1 MVRLGHPA
9 RITQS
14 LLTRTLDYRAS
25 RSEDAEIAKDV
36 KDELEGNMRD
46 LAKKKGDK
54 GWVKGRER
62 AKKWDDVRE
71 LRKEWVLWFGCAEI
85 GALTGCALGIVSG
98 REKSSRT
105 SWLVRRY
112 A

>member
-1 MVRLGHPA
+1 MSSSLQTSFGSLTDLPVYHIDNLLARLAPLFPSADVVRLGHPA

-71 LRKEWVLWFGCAEI
+71 LRKE
-85 GALTGCALGIVSG
+85 
-98 REKSSRT
+98 
-105 SWLVRRY
+105 
-112 A
+112 